1 MILMG
6 NKFQRW
12 RPLGWSLTTDKSYG
26 KVNMKITALLSCISL
41 LLVGCA
47 TQQMDPNQFS
57 GFLSQTHYSKLKAVE
72 VPSKQAA
79 YRYLSPRFSSANYS
93 SVMIDSV
100 IAFPKPEPTEQVS
113 LDTVRTL
120 QSKMTALLEE
130 SFAQVLPVTKET
142 KAGVIRVQTAI
153 SGVNL
158 SNKALAV
165 YQYIP
170 IALVAATINTAAGGR
185 DQEVKLY
192 IEMQVVDAQSNEVL
206 AVAVREISGED
217 LETAKDKLEAD
228 QLNEGLAVAGA
239 DMVDTLKSIFNQ

>member
-1 MILMG
+1 M
-6 NKFQRW
+6 
-12 RPLGWSLTTDKSYG
+12 
-26 KVNMKITALLSCISL
+26 
-41 LLVGCA
+41 GCA
-47 TQQMDPNQFS
+47 TQQMDTNQFS
-57 GFLSQTHYSKLKAVE
+57 GFLSQTYYSKLKAVQ
-72 VPSKQAA
+72 VPSKQVA
-79 YRYLSPRFSSANYS
+79 YRYISPSFNPASYS
-93 SVMIDSV
+93 EVMIDPV
-100 IAFPKPEPTEQVS
+100 IAFPQPKPTEQVS

-130 SFAQVLPVTKET
+130 SFAQVLPVTRTT

-170 IALVAATINTAAGGR
+170 IALVAATINTATGGR
-185 DQEVKLY
+185 DQEVRLY

-217 LETAKDKLEAD
+217 LETAKAKLEAD
-228 QLNEGLAVAGA
+228 QLNEGFAVAGA
-239 DMVDTLKSIFNQ
+239 DMVANLKAIFNK